1 MFGGHTLA
9 VTLDGISVEDSV
21 SRHLIEISV
30 TDQNEGS
37 SNTAQLLLDDSEGK
51 LLLPEISGR
60 VEISLDDVQVFRGTV
75 AEVRSTAPQGLG
87 RLLTV
92 SCRGLA
98 TWRTRGEGKTA
109 LEPTVPAEWGKNL
122 LSWDISQFVGQHR
135 SPKAGSERRGRK
147 GSVVMLL
154 TPQARAEGSLE
165 LVGTRPGVDG
175 SYRIVRVSHKLTSAS
190 GETNCQ
196 VEQFGE
202 GAGQG

>member
-1 MFGGHTLA
+1 MFSGHTLA
-9 VTLDGISVEDSV
+9 VTLNGSPVTDCM
-21 SRHLIEISV
+21 SRHVVEISL
-30 TDQNEGS
+30 TDQNGGS
-37 SNTAQLLLDDSEGK
+37 SDTAQLVLDDSEGK
-51 LLLPEISGR
+51 LLLPEISGQ
-60 VEISLDDVQVFRGTV
+60 VEISLDSVQVFRGVV

-98 TWRTRGEGKTA
+98 TRRTRREGKTA
-109 LEPTVPAEWGKNL
+109 LEPTMLAEWGKNL

-135 SPKAGSERRGRK
+135 STEAGSERGGRK

-154 TPQARAEGSLE
+154 TPQARAEGALE

-175 SYRIVRVSHKLTSAS
+175 SYRLIRVSHKLTSAG

-196 VEQFGE
+196 VEQFG
-202 GAGQG
+202 